1 MKRGMLNKSLIY
13 VVALYGE
20 RGGKRPQSYER
31 IVESGLGVW
40 AAGQGLVEVKKA
52 PGHERHEKYTSQ
64 TWPSVDV
71 KLREAWTLLM
81 SEMSR
86 PSRGV

>member
-1 MKRGMLNKSLIY
+1 M
-13 VVALYGE
+13 
-20 RGGKRPQSYER
+20 
-31 IVESGLGVW
+31 
-40 AAGQGLVEVKKA
+40 VEVKKA

>member
-31 IVESGLGVW
+31 IAESGLGVW
-40 AAGQGLVEVKKA
+40 AAGQGLGGGQEG
-52 PGHERHEKYTSQ
+52 PRS
-64 TWPSVDV
+64 
-71 KLREAWTLLM
+71 REA
-81 SEMSR
+81 
-86 PSRGV
+86 